1 MEDGGSSVRLLATV
15 SERLLRSAYRAGM
28 CSLRVYLG
36 SMGQGGWVEHAGLN
50 NESVVVLGGAGL
62 IGSAICAEL
71 LAHGARVV
79 AVDNRQ
85 EALEQLAGDGIET
98 YLCDITDPV
107 ERAALVD
114 RIADTAPRYFVHAAG
129 GVGHTQARF
138 PDPFEWFARHDVH
151 LHSPVLLAH
160 AVLNVRH
167 ERGQAGSAVFL
178 SSVHA
183 RFLKNDAVYSSA
195 KAGLEIAARELALV
209 AVQHGSRV
217 NVVAPGH
224 VSLFPVKS
232 PPTKL
237 GRKPLA
243 PEPIAKAVRFLLCDD
258 CSPATT
264 GSVLQVDG
272 GLGLWAP
279 WGPH

>member
-1 MEDGGSSVRLLATV
+1 MAQGSSVV
-15 SERLLRSAYRAGM
+15 
-28 CSLRVYLG
+28 
-36 SMGQGGWVEHAGLN
+36 HAGLDN
-50 NESVVVLGGAGL
+50 QCAVVLGGAGL
-62 IGSAICAEL
+62 LGSAICSEL
-71 LAHGARVV
+71 LAHGARVL

-85 EALEQLAGDGIET
+85 GALGQLAGTEIEA

-129 GVGHTQARF
+129 GVTHTRARF

-160 AVLNVRH
+160 AVLNARH
-167 ERGQAGSAVFL
+167 DRGESGSAVFL

-183 RFLKNDAVYSSA
+183 RYLKNDAVYSSA

-209 AVQHGSRV
+209 SVQHGSRV

-224 VSLFPVKS
+224 VSLSGGAS

-237 GRKPLA
+237 GRQSLA
-243 PEPIAKAVRFLLCDD
+243 PEPIATAVRFLLCDD

-279 WGPH
+279 WGPR